1 MSFYASYNIVITCN
15 FSLVISTGFE
25 NEKCIYEDVYYLYDF
40 KESETEPRVYL
51 LQPFAEAELCTRS
64 DCEFSTVCIVH
75 ATIRQRENLQK
86 MEQKLRA
93 EEERLMQQVD
103 TQCLP
108 SNLQEDEVLNSEKQV
123 EQTKLSE
130 TERQVEQEKTL
141 ESDIK
146 TRKKVEPQE
155 KHKKCYPKK
164 TRTLYFQKRIE

>member
-1 MSFYASYNIVITCN
+1 MHY
-15 FSLVISTGFE
+15 
-25 NEKCIYEDVYYLYDF
+25 
-40 KESETEPRVYL
+40 
-51 LQPFAEAELCTRS
+51 
-64 DCEFSTVCIVH
+64 H

-93 EEERLMQQVD
+93 EEERLMKQVD

-146 TRKKVEPQE
+146 TRKKVEPHK

-164 TRTLYFQKRIE
+164 RRTLYFQKRIE

>member
-1 MSFYASYNIVITCN
+1 MEFDSKDYA
-15 FSLVISTGFE
+15 L
-25 NEKCIYEDVYYLYDF
+25 
-40 KESETEPRVYL
+40 
-51 LQPFAEAELCTRS
+51 
-64 DCEFSTVCIVH
+64 H

-123 EQTKLSE
+123 EQ
-130 TERQVEQEKTL
+130 EKTL

-164 TRTLYFQKRIE
+164 RRTLYFQKRIE

>member
-1 MSFYASYNIVITCN
+1 MKNVSMKMSI
-15 FSLVISTGFE
+15 
-25 NEKCIYEDVYYLYDF
+25 IYMT
-40 KESETEPRVYL
+40 ETEPRVYL

-64 DCEFSTVCIVH
+64 DCEFSTVCIRKRSSNIQFALEFDSKDYALH

-93 EEERLMQQVD
+93 EEERLMKQVD
-103 TQCLP
+103 TRCLP
-108 SNLQEDEVLNSEKQV
+108 SNLQADEVLNSEKQV

-141 ESDIK
+141 EPDIK

-164 TRTLYFQKRIE
+164 RRTLYFQKRIE

>member
-1 MSFYASYNIVITCN
+1 MEFDSKDYA
-15 FSLVISTGFE
+15 L
-25 NEKCIYEDVYYLYDF
+25 
-40 KESETEPRVYL
+40 
-51 LQPFAEAELCTRS
+51 
-64 DCEFSTVCIVH
+64 H

-93 EEERLMQQVD
+93 EEERLMKQVD
-103 TQCLP
+103 TRCLP
-108 SNLQEDEVLNSEKQV
+108 SNEVLNSEKQV

-141 ESDIK
+141 EPDIK

-164 TRTLYFQKRIE
+164 RRTLYFQKRIE